1 MTSVITSP
9 RNPRVA
15 AAARLQRAAVRHET
29 GLTLIEGPH
38 ILQEALAT
46 GQSLVE
52 VFCLAED
59 EQTVALLEGRGHVPV
74 MVTRPVLDRL
84 APTESPRGPVG
95 VMRIP
100 PSVTRRRDTL
110 ALEVAD
116 PGNAGTLI
124 RAATAFGLDVF
135 MAPGGV
141 DAWSPKTIRAGAGA
155 HFRGR
160 LVADVAGCGH
170 IATVVRGG
178 VVPEKLGSILDPERS
193 WAVWVGSEAHG
204 LSEERRAS
212 AEVKVTIPMPGMTE
226 SLNAAVAGSIIAYQL
241 ARWRMDPGCHG

>member
-1 MTSVITSP
+1 MSPVITSP

-15 AAARLQRAAVRHET
+15 AAARLRRAAARRET

-38 ILQEALAT
+38 ILQEAVAT
-46 GQSLVE
+46 NQKLVD

-59 EQTVALLEGRGHVPV
+59 DQTIHLLEGHGPDPLI
-74 MVTRPVLDRL
+74 VTQTVLDRL

-95 VMRIP
+95 VLRIP
-100 PSVTRRRDTL
+100 APVVRRRDVL
-110 ALEVAD
+110 ALEVTD

-135 MAPGGV
+135 MVEGGV
-141 DAWSPKTIRAGAGA
+141 DIWSPKTIRAGAGA

-160 LVADVAGCGH
+160 LVDGVAGCGH
-170 IATVVRGG
+170 IATVPRGG
-178 VVPEKLGSILDPERS
+178 VVPEKLGSVLDPDRA

-204 LSEERRAS
+204 LAAERVETADIR
-212 AEVKVTIPMPGMTE
+212 VTIPMPGMTE

-241 ARWRMDPGCHG
+241 ARWRMDLGYHG